1 MVVLLCFKNQHNN
14 YTSKNTHKN
23 SLSLQLGLKMAT
35 YRQQKINK
43 NKSLKRVFYK
53 SVCGCFEL
61 IKQ

>member
-1 MVVLLCFKNQHNN
+1 LYCFALKISTTTTPQ
-14 YTSKNTHKN
+14 KNTHKN
-23 SLSLQLGLKMAT
+23 SLSLQLGFKMAT
-35 YRQQKINK
+35 CRQQKINK